1 MFSLEWLQQ
10 SLAYLPW
17 LIFAIILSPT
27 LLLAYFGRTYPTHR
41 WMFVLIPITAL
52 LIAGILISLFQEA
65 EHGKWLFNVIAGT
78 FVVVDAVAI
87 FFLTIDLL
95 TVVGRCQIRVE
106 RSMMRVASLAK
117 SHEVTLQLSNTST
130 RLWTIDIRDDQPEG
144 LDPEPAEQRLTLPAS
159 KRAVLT
165 YHIRAHRRGEF
176 SFEKTY
182 LRLHSR
188 FGFWVRDT
196 FKEVPG
202 TLHVYPDMKQLAEY
216 AILAR
221 TNRLS
226 LIGVRRTRK
235 VGQDNN
241 FERLRD
247 YNDGDN
253 YKHIDWRST
262 ARRQK
267 ITVKQFQSDHSQ
279 RIVFMV
285 DCGRMM
291 TNEFQGLNLVD
302 YALNSMLMLS
312 YVALQQRDS
321 VGLLCFSDRVH
332 DYVPLASGR
341 SHMNRLLHASFDRFP
356 TMVQS
361 RFDSA
366 FLHFSGHCRRRSMV
380 VLITNVIDEVS
391 ANQVTN
397 YLGNLSGRHLPV
409 LALLRDHRMF
419 DYADY
424 PDIDDTVLYRSAAAA
439 QILVWRNEVIR
450 RMQRQGVLVV
460 DAFPE
465 QLTSPLV
472 NQYLEAKAKHLL

>member
-1 MFSLEWLQQ
+1 MFSLESLQQ
-10 SLAYLPW
+10 SLTYLPW

-27 LLLAYFGRTYPTHR
+27 LLLAYFGRIFPTRR
-41 WMFVLIPITAL
+41 WLFIFIPITLL
-52 LIAGILISLFQEA
+52 LIAGILVVVLRKDEDAKQ
-65 EHGKWLFNVIAGT
+65 LFNIIAKAIVVIDVIA
-78 FVVVDAVAI
+78 I
-87 FFLTIDLL
+87 LFLAADLITL
-95 TVVGRCQIRVE
+95 LGRSHIRIE

-117 SHEVTLQLSNTST
+117 LHEVTLNISNTSPT
-130 RLWTIDIRDDQPEG
+130 SWTIDIRDDQPEG
-144 LDPEPAEQRLTLPAS
+144 LVAEPAEQRLVLPAS
-159 KRAVLT
+159 KRGVLT
-165 YHIRAHRRGEF
+165 YHLRANRRGEF
-176 SFEKTY
+176 SFTKTFI
-182 LRLHSR
+182 RLHSR
-188 FGFWVRDT
+188 FGFWIRQTYKD
-196 FKEVPG
+196 VPG

-267 ITVKQFQSDHSQ
+267 LTVKQFQSDHSQ

-391 ANQVTN
+391 ANQVTQ
-397 YLGNLSGRHLPV
+397 YLGNLTGRHLPV

-424 PDIDDTVLYRSAAAA
+424 PDIDDTVLYRSAAAS

>member
-1 MFSLEWLQQ
+1 MISTDWFEKILS
-10 SLAYLPW
+10 YLPW
-17 LIFAIILSPT
+17 LVLAAALLPAILLAFVWKIFPT
-27 LLLAYFGRTYPTHR
+27 LRWLAVFGP
-41 WMFVLIPITAL
+41 VAL
-52 LIAGILISLFQEA
+52 VSL
-65 EHGKWLFNVIAGT
+65 
-78 FVVVDAVAI
+78 
-87 FFLTIDLL
+87 LTIWRPSFAFFVMLLDVLAAICLFVDLITL
-95 TVVGRCQIRVE
+95 IRPSRLKVD
-106 RSMMRVASLAK
+106 RMLAKVASLGK
-117 SHEVTLQLSNTST
+117 SHDVVLQLSNLSDRTL
-130 RLWTIDIRDDQPEG
+130 RFDVRDDQAHG
-144 LDPEPAEQRLTLPAS
+144 LTADPAEQEVILPAG
-159 KRAVLT
+159 KRVNISYRL
-165 YHIRAHRRGEF
+165 RASRRGEF
-176 SFEKTY
+176 RLERVYF
-182 LRLHSR
+182 RLHSLA
-188 FGFWVRDT
+188 GFWIRHLVRDAT
-196 FKEVPG
+196 N

-216 AILAR
+216 AMLAR

-226 LIGVRRTRK
+226 LIGVRRTRHI
-235 VGQDNN
+235 GQDNN

-247 YNDGDN
+247 YNHGDN

-267 ITVKQFQSDHSQ
+267 LTVKQFQSDHSQ

-291 TNEFQGLNLVD
+291 TNEYQGLSLVD
-302 YALNSMLMLS
+302 YAFNSMLMLS

-321 VGLLCFSDRVH
+321 VGLMCFSDRVH
-332 DYVPLASGR
+332 DYVPLQSGN

-356 TMVQS
+356 KMVQS
-361 RFDSA
+361 RFDAA
-366 FLHFSGHCRRRSMV
+366 FLHFSNHCRRRSMV

-391 ANQVTN
+391 ANQVTD

-409 LALLRDHRMF
+409 LALLRDHRIF

-424 PDIDDTVLYRSAAAA
+424 PDMDESVLYRSAAAA
-439 QILVWRNEVIR
+439 QMLTWRNEVIR

>member
-1 MFSLEWLQQ
+1 MISIDWFEK

-17 LIFAIILSPT
+17 LMLATALLPT
-27 LLLAYFGRTYPTHR
+27 ILLAWIWRIYPTHR
-41 WMFVLIPITAL
+41 WLYLFGPITAL
-52 LIAGILISLFQEA
+52 SVFTIWYPSWAFLILWMDAAAFLVVIVDLFALIRPCRL
-65 EHGKWLFNVIAGT
+65 
-78 FVVVDAVAI
+78 
-87 FFLTIDLL
+87 
-95 TVVGRCQIRVE
+95 RVE
-106 RSMMRVASLAK
+106 RVLTRVASLAK
-117 SHEVTLQLSNTST
+117 PHDVMLHISNLSNWSQN
-130 RLWTIDIRDDQPEG
+130 IDVRDDQPDG
-144 LDPEPAEQRLTLPAS
+144 LIATPAEQTVEIPAG
-159 KRAVLT
+159 KRAEISYRLK
-165 YHIRAHRRGEF
+165 ASRRGEYQLENVYF
-176 SFEKTY
+176 
-182 LRLHSR
+182 RLHSWKN
-188 FGFWVRDT
+188 FWVRHL
-196 FKEVPG
+196 FRESIS

-226 LIGVRRTRK
+226 LIGVRRTRHI
-235 VGQDNN
+235 GQDNN

-267 ITVKQFQSDHSQ
+267 LTVKQFQSDHSQ

-291 TNEFQGLNLVD
+291 TNEFQGMSLVD
-302 YALNSMLMLS
+302 YAFNSMLMLS
-312 YVALQQRDS
+312 YVALHQRDS
-321 VGLLCFSDRVH
+321 VGLLCFSDHVH
-332 DYVPLASGR
+332 DYVPLQSGG

-356 TMVQS
+356 QMVQS
-361 RFDSA
+361 RFDTA
-366 FLHFSGHCRRRSMV
+366 FLHFSNHCRRRSMV

-391 ANQVTN
+391 ANQVTD
-397 YLGNLSGRHLPV
+397 YLSNLSGRHLPV
-409 LALLRDHRMF
+409 LALLRDHRIF
-419 DYADY
+419 DYADF
-424 PDIDDTVLYRSAAAA
+424 PDLDENVLYRSAAAA
-439 QILVWRNEVIR
+439 QMLTWRNEVIR

>member
-1 MFSLEWLQQ
+1 MFSLEWLEQ

-27 LLLAYFGRTYPTHR
+27 LFLAYFGRIYPTYR
-41 WMFVLIPITAL
+41 WMFVLVPITLL
-52 LIAGILISLFQEA
+52 LIAGIIFSLFQDA
-65 EHGKWLFNVIAGT
+65 ENGKWLFSFIART
-78 FVVVDAVAI
+78 MVVVDAVAI
-87 FFLTIDLL
+87 VLLAIDLL
-95 TVVGRCQIRVE
+95 SVIRRSQIRVE

-117 SHEVTLQLSNTST
+117 SHEVTLQLSNMSQ
-130 RLWTIDIRDDQPEG
+130 RSWTIDIRDDQPDG
-144 LDPEPAEQRLTLPAS
+144 LYPEPAEQRLTLPAS

-165 YHIRAHRRGEF
+165 YQLRAHRRGEF
-176 SFEKTY
+176 LFEKTF

-366 FLHFSGHCRRRSMV
+366 FLHFSGQCRRRSMV

-391 ANQVTN
+391 ANQITN
-397 YLGNLSGRHLPV
+397 YLSNLSGRHLPV

-450 RMQRQGVLVV
+450 RVQRQGVLVV

>member
-1 MFSLEWLQQ
+1 MSWIDWLRDW
-10 SLAYLPW
+10 LAYLPW
-17 LIFAIILSPT
+17 LMFAVLLMPLVIL
-27 LLLAYFGRTYPTHR
+27 AWGWRVYPTKR
-41 WMFVLIPITAL
+41 WLWIIVPISAFAVVATVIGSILPGEFGKSTLNFLIGFILFLDGLAVLFL
-52 LIAGILISLFQEA
+52 L
-65 EHGKWLFNVIAGT
+65 
-78 FVVVDAVAI
+78 
-87 FFLTIDLL
+87 IDLL
-95 TVVGRCQIRVE
+95 SAVGRSQLRAE
-106 RSMMRVASLAK
+106 RQLNKIASLAK
-117 SHEVTLQLSNTST
+117 PHDVSLLISNLSDRTWTL
-130 RLWTIDIRDDQPEG
+130 DVCDDQPDG
-144 LDPEPAEQRLTLPAS
+144 LVDEPAQQRLTIPAG
-159 KRAVLT
+159 KRALIH
-165 YHIRAHRRGEF
+165 YRLEALRRGEF
-176 SFEKTY
+176 NLEKVFF
-182 LRLHSR
+182 RLHSR
-188 FGFWVRDT
+188 FGFWIRMLSKDVQN
-196 FKEVPG
+196 VVQ
-202 TLHVYPDMKQLAEY
+202 VYPDMKQLAEY

-247 YNDGDN
+247 YIDGDN
-253 YKHIDWRST
+253 YKHVDWRST

-267 ITVKQFQSDHSQ
+267 VTVKQFQSDHSQ
-279 RIVFMV
+279 RLVFMV

-291 TNEFQGLNLVD
+291 TNEYRGLSLVD

-312 YVALQQRDS
+312 YVALEQRDS
-321 VGLLCFSDRVH
+321 VGLLCFSDQVH
-332 DYVPLASGR
+332 DFVPLASGR

-397 YLGNLSGRHLPV
+397 YLGNLTGRHLPV
-409 LALLRDHRMF
+409 LALLRDHRIF

-424 PDIDDTVLYRSAAAA
+424 PDSDETILYRSAAAA
-439 QILVWRNEVIR
+439 QILLWRNEVIR
-450 RMQRQGVLVV
+450 RMERQGVLVV
-460 DAFPE
+460 DAFPD

>member
-1 MFSLEWLQQ
+1 MISTDWFENALS
-10 SLAYLPW
+10 YLPW
-17 LIFAIILSPT
+17 LILASALAPTILLAFVWKIFPT
-27 LLLAYFGRTYPTHR
+27 KRWLTLFGPVGFVSLLTIAFPSLAFVVLLLDGLAAL
-41 WMFVLIPITAL
+41 VL
-52 LIAGILISLFQEA
+52 
-65 EHGKWLFNVIAGT
+65 
-78 FVVVDAVAI
+78 VADLVT
-87 FFLTIDLL
+87 LTRASRLN
-95 TVVGRCQIRVE
+95 VE
-106 RSMMRVASLAK
+106 RVMAKVASLDK
-117 SHEVTLQLSNTST
+117 PHDVVLQLSNLSK
-130 RLWTIDIRDDQPEG
+130 WSHQMDVRDDQPHG
-144 LDPEPAEQRLTLPAS
+144 LTADPPEQQVTLPPGKRGDISYRLRAS
-159 KRAVLT
+159 
-165 YHIRAHRRGEF
+165 RRGEF
-176 SFEKTY
+176 QLENVYFR
-182 LRLHSR
+182 LRSWL
-188 FGFWVRDT
+188 GFWVRHL
-196 FKEVPG
+196 KRESAS
-202 TLHVYPDMKQLAEY
+202 TLQVYPDMKQLAEY

-226 LIGVRRTRK
+226 LIGVRRTRHI
-235 VGQDNN
+235 GQDNN

-267 ITVKQFQSDHSQ
+267 LTVKQFQSDHSQ
-279 RIVFMV
+279 RIMFMV

-291 TNEFQGLNLVD
+291 TNEHAGLSLVD
-302 YALNSMLMLS
+302 YAFNSMLMLG
-312 YVALQQRDS
+312 YVALHQRDS

-332 DYVPLASGR
+332 DYVPLQSGR

-356 TMVQS
+356 RMVQS

-366 FLHFSGHCRRRSMV
+366 FLHFSNHCRRRSMV

-391 ANQVTN
+391 ANQVTD

-409 LALLRDHRMF
+409 LALLRDHRIF

-424 PDIDDTVLYRSAAAA
+424 PDMDDSVLFRSAAAA
-439 QILVWRNEVIR
+439 QMLTWRNEVIK

>member
-1 MFSLEWLQQ
+1 M
-10 SLAYLPW
+10 LAAAILPT
-17 LIFAIILSPT
+17 I
-27 LLLAYFGRTYPTHR
+27 LLALVWRIFPTIRWLYVFG
-41 WMFVLIPITAL
+41 PIGAF
-52 LIAGILISLFQEA
+52 S
-65 EHGKWLFNVIAGT
+65 
-78 FVVVDAVAI
+78 
-87 FFLTIDLL
+87 LL
-95 TVVGRCQIRVE
+95 TVWLPGLAFFVLVLDALAVVAIIIDLFALTRPCRLRVE

-117 SHEVTLQLSNTST
+117 PHDVVLQLSNLSNST
-130 RLWTIDIRDDQPEG
+130 HFIDVRDDQPFG
-144 LDPEPAEQRLTLPAS
+144 LAADPPEQSITIPAG
-159 KRAVLT
+159 KRADISYRL
-165 YHIRAHRRGEF
+165 RASRRGEYRL
-176 SFEKTY
+176 EKVY
-182 LRLHSR
+182 FRLHSWV
-188 FGFWVRDT
+188 GFWVRHLVRDSDS
-196 FKEVPG
+196 
-202 TLHVYPDMKQLAEY
+202 TLQVYPDMKQLAEY
-216 AILAR
+216 AMLAR

-226 LIGVRRTRK
+226 LIGVRRTRHI
-235 VGQDNN
+235 GQDNN

-267 ITVKQFQSDHSQ
+267 LTVKQFQSDHSQ
-279 RIVFMV
+279 RIVFLV

-291 TNEFQGLNLVD
+291 TNEHDGLSLVD
-302 YALNSMLMLS
+302 YAFNSMLMLS

-332 DYVPLASGR
+332 DYVPLQSGS

-356 TMVQS
+356 KMVQS

-366 FLHFSGHCRRRSMV
+366 FLHFSNHCRRRSMV

-391 ANQVTN
+391 ANQVTD
-397 YLGNLSGRHLPV
+397 YLSNLSGRHLPV
-409 LALLRDHRMF
+409 LALLRDHRIF

-424 PDIDDTVLYRSAAAA
+424 PDLDESVLYRSAAAS
-439 QILVWRNEVIR
+439 QVLVWRNEVIR
-450 RMQRQGVLVV
+450 RMQSKGVLVV

>member
-1 MFSLEWLQQ
+1 MNFLEWLQQ

-17 LIFAIILSPT
+17 LIFAALLSPMIVLAFFFRIYPT
-27 LLLAYFGRTYPTHR
+27 RKWLLALVPVLLGLILGFLVSIPFGADVGRR
-41 WMFVLIPITAL
+41 LSSQFAWAAVVLD
-52 LIAGILISLFQEA
+52 GVFILA
-65 EHGKWLFNVIAGT
+65 
-78 FVVVDAVAI
+78 VVG
-87 FFLTIDLL
+87 DLL
-95 TVVGRCQIRVE
+95 TLTRRSRLQIE
-106 RSMMRVASLAK
+106 RSMTRVASLAK
-117 SHEVTLQLSNTST
+117 PHEVHLLVSNLG
-130 RLWTIDIRDDQPEG
+130 RRAWKLDVRDDQPDG
-144 LDPEPAEQRLTLPAS
+144 LEADPPEQQLVLPALKRALLTYRLKAS
-159 KRAVLT
+159 KRGE
-165 YHIRAHRRGEF
+165 YH
-176 SFEKTY
+176 FEKVFF
-182 LRLHSR
+182 RLHSQ
-188 FGFWVRDT
+188 FGLWIRHAS
-196 FKEVPG
+196 KSIPG

-247 YNDGDN
+247 YIDGDN

-279 RIVFMV
+279 RLFFMI

-291 TNEFQGLNLVD
+291 TNEFQGLSLVD

-312 YVALQQRDS
+312 YVALEQRDS
-321 VGLLCFSDRVH
+321 VGLSCFSDRVH

-341 SHMNRLLHASFDRFP
+341 SHMNRLLHAGFDRFP

-380 VLITNVIDEVS
+380 VLITNVVDEVS
-391 ANQVTN
+391 ANQVTD

-424 PDIDDTVLYRSAAAA
+424 PNIDDTVLYRSAAAA

>member
-1 MFSLEWLQQ
+1 MSTDWFEKVLS
-10 SLAYLPW
+10 YLPW
-17 LIFAIILSPT
+17 LSLAAALMPTILLAFVWKIFPT
-27 LLLAYFGRTYPTHR
+27 LRWLTLFGP
-41 WMFVLIPITAL
+41 V
-52 LIAGILISLFQEA
+52 AGLSL
-65 EHGKWLFNVIAGT
+65 
-78 FVVVDAVAI
+78 
-87 FFLTIDLL
+87 LTIWFPALAFYVFLLDGLAALCVVADLVTL
-95 TVVGRCQIRVE
+95 VRPSRLKVE
-106 RSMMRVASLAK
+106 RVVAKVASLAK
-117 SHEVTLQLSNTST
+117 PHEVVLQLSNLSD
-130 RLWTIDIRDDQPEG
+130 WTLRFDVRDDQPHG
-144 LDPEPAEQRLTLPAS
+144 LTADPPEQNITIPAG
-159 KRAVLT
+159 KRADIFYRL
-165 YHIRAHRRGEF
+165 RASRRGEF
-176 SFEKTY
+176 RLENVYF
-182 LRLHSR
+182 RLHSVL
-188 FGFWVRDT
+188 GFWDRHLVR
-196 FKEVPG
+196 KSIS
-202 TLHVYPDMKQLAEY
+202 TLQVYPDMKQLAEY
-216 AILAR
+216 AMLAR

-226 LIGVRRTRK
+226 LIGVRRTRHI
-235 VGQDNN
+235 GQDNN

-267 ITVKQFQSDHSQ
+267 LTVKQFQSDHSQ
-279 RIVFMV
+279 RIMFLV

-291 TNEFQGLNLVD
+291 TNEYQGLSLVD
-302 YALNSMLMLS
+302 YAFNSMLMLS

-332 DYVPLASGR
+332 DYVPLQSGS

-356 TMVQS
+356 RMVQS

-366 FLHFSGHCRRRSMV
+366 FLHFSNHCRRRSMV

-391 ANQVTN
+391 ANQVMD

-409 LALLRDHRMF
+409 LALLRDHRIF
-419 DYADY
+419 DYGDY
-424 PDIDDTVLYRSAAAA
+424 PDMDESVLYRSAAAA
-439 QILVWRNEVIR
+439 QMLVWRNEVVR